1 MVIIL
6 KTFYIFNLN
15 KSTHIIA
22 KKNPYHIYL
31 LLLTIYNQNKI
42 NIISAYNL
50 FDEICNPINKEFY
63 NIYLFDKLK
72 DDEYY
77 TKYRNIHMYND
88 YMNDEVSKLTIMKTH
103 IKIKSNKEDN
113 IFITTIYDLDNLF
126 ICDFK
131 NDYFNYLINKS
142 KIKVK

>member
-1 MVIIL
+1 MIIL

-15 KSTHIIA
+15 KSTHILA
-22 KKNPYHIYL
+22 KKNSYNIYL
-31 LLLTIYNQNKI
+31 LLSTIYNQNKI

-50 FDEICNPINKEFY
+50 FNEICNPINKEFY
-63 NIYLFDKLK
+63 NVYLYDKLK
-72 DDEYY
+72 DNEYY
-77 TKYRNIHMYND
+77 TKYRNVHMYND
-88 YMNDEVSKLTIMKTH
+88 YMSDEISKLVVMNSH

>member
-15 KSTHIIA
+15 KSTHILA
-22 KKNPYHIYL
+22 KKNSYNIYL
-31 LLLTIYNQNKI
+31 LLSTIYNQNKI

-50 FDEICNPINKEFY
+50 FNEICNPINKEFY
-63 NIYLFDKLK
+63 NVYLYDKLK
-72 DDEYY
+72 DNEYY
-77 TKYRNIHMYND
+77 TKYRNVHMYND
-88 YMNDEVSKLTIMKTH
+88 YMSDEISKLVVMNTH

-131 NDYFNYLINKS
+131 NDYYNYSINKS

>member
-15 KSTHIIA
+15 KSTHILA
-22 KKNPYHIYL
+22 KKNSYNIYL
-31 LLLTIYNQNKI
+31 LLSTIYNQNKI

-50 FDEICNPINKEFY
+50 FNEICNPINKEFY
-63 NIYLFDKLK
+63 NVYLYDKLK
-72 DDEYY
+72 DNEYY
-77 TKYRNIHMYND
+77 TKYRNVHMYND
-88 YMNDEVSKLTIMKTH
+88 YMSDEISKLVVMNTH

>member
-1 MVIIL
+1 MIIL

-15 KSTHIIA
+15 KSTHILA
-22 KKNPYHIYL
+22 KKNPYNIYL
-31 LLLTIYNQNKI
+31 LLNTIYNQNKL

-50 FDEICNPINKEFY
+50 FNEICNPINKEFY
-63 NIYLFDKLK
+63 NVYLYDKLK
-72 DDEYY
+72 ENEYY

-88 YMNDEVSKLTIMKTH
+88 YMSDEISKLTVMNSH
-103 IKIKSNKEDN
+103 IKIKSNKEKN
-113 IFITTIYDLDNLF
+113 IFIDSIYELDNLF

-131 NDYFNYLINKS
+131 NEYYKYLINKG

>member
-1 MVIIL
+1 MIIL
-6 KTFYIFNLN
+6 KTFYIFNFK
-15 KSTHIIA
+15 KSTHILA

-50 FDEICNPINKEFY
+50 FNEICNPINKEFY
-63 NIYLFDKLK
+63 NVYLYDKLK
-72 DDEYY
+72 DNEYY

-88 YMNDEVSKLTIMKTH
+88 YMNDEISKLTIMNTH

>member
-1 MVIIL
+1 MIIL

-15 KSTHIIA
+15 KSTHILA
-22 KKNPYHIYL
+22 KKNSYNIYL
-31 LLLTIYNQNKI
+31 LLSTIYNQNKI

-50 FDEICNPINKEFY
+50 FNEICNPINKEFY
-63 NIYLFDKLK
+63 NVYLYDKLK
-72 DDEYY
+72 DNEYY

-88 YMNDEVSKLTIMKTH
+88 YMNDEISKLTIMNTH

>member
-1 MVIIL
+1 MIIL

-15 KSTHIIA
+15 KSTHILA

-50 FDEICNPINKEFY
+50 FNEICNPINKEFY

-72 DDEYY
+72 DNEYY

-88 YMNDEVSKLTIMKTH
+88 YMSDEISKVTIMNSH

>member
-15 KSTHIIA
+15 KSTHILA
-22 KKNPYHIYL
+22 KKNSYNIYL
-31 LLLTIYNQNKI
+31 LLSTIYNQNKI

-50 FDEICNPINKEFY
+50 FNEICNPINKEFY
-63 NIYLFDKLK
+63 NVYLYDKLK
-72 DDEYY
+72 DNEYY
-77 TKYRNIHMYND
+77 TKYRNVHMYND
-88 YMNDEVSKLTIMKTH
+88 YMNDEISKLTIMNTH

>member
-15 KSTHIIA
+15 KSTHILA
-22 KKNPYHIYL
+22 KKNSYNIYL
-31 LLLTIYNQNKI
+31 LLSTIYNQNKI

-50 FDEICNPINKEFY
+50 FNEICNPINKEFY
-63 NIYLFDKLK
+63 NVYLYDKLK
-72 DDEYY
+72 DNEYY
-77 TKYRNIHMYND
+77 TKYRNVHMYND
-88 YMNDEVSKLTIMKTH
+88 YMSDEISKLVVMNSH
-103 IKIKSNKEDN
+103 IKIKSNKENN
-113 IFITTIYDLDNLF
+113 IFIENINDLENLF
-126 ICDFK
+126 ICNFK

>member
-15 KSTHIIA
+15 KSTHILA
-22 KKNPYHIYL
+22 KKNTYHIYL

-72 DDEYY
+72 DNEYY

-88 YMNDEVSKLTIMKTH
+88 YMNDEISKLTIMNTH

-131 NDYFNYLINKS
+131 NDYYNYSINKS

>member
-1 MVIIL
+1 MIIL
-6 KTFYIFNLN
+6 KTFYIFNFK
-15 KSTHIIA
+15 KSTHILA

-50 FDEICNPINKEFY
+50 FNEICNPINKEFY
-63 NIYLFDKLK
+63 NVYLYDKLK
-72 DDEYY
+72 DNEYY
-77 TKYRNIHMYND
+77 TKYRNVHMYND
-88 YMNDEVSKLTIMKTH
+88 YMSDEISKLVVMNTH

>member
-6 KTFYIFNLN
+6 KTFYIFNFK
-15 KSTHIIA
+15 KSTHILA

-50 FDEICNPINKEFY
+50 FDELCNPINKEFY

-72 DDEYY
+72 DNEYY

-88 YMNDEVSKLTIMKTH
+88 YMNDEISKLTIMNTH

-131 NDYFNYLINKS
+131 NDYYNYLINKS

>member
-15 KSTHIIA
+15 KSTHILA
-22 KKNPYHIYL
+22 KKNSYNIYL
-31 LLLTIYNQNKI
+31 LLSTIYNQNKI

-50 FDEICNPINKEFY
+50 FNEICNPINKEFY
-63 NIYLFDKLK
+63 NVYLYDKLK
-72 DDEYY
+72 DNEYY

-88 YMNDEVSKLTIMKTH
+88 YMNDEISKLTIMNTH

>member
-15 KSTHIIA
+15 KSTHILA

-72 DDEYY
+72 DNEYY

-88 YMNDEVSKLTIMKTH
+88 YMNDEISKLTIMNTH

-126 ICDFK
+126 ICEFK
-131 NDYFNYLINKS
+131 NDYYNYSINKS

>member
-6 KTFYIFNLN
+6 KTFYIFNFK
-15 KSTHIIA
+15 KSTHILA

-50 FDEICNPINKEFY
+50 FNEICNPINKEFY
-63 NIYLFDKLK
+63 NVYLYDKLK
-72 DDEYY
+72 DNEYY
-77 TKYRNIHMYND
+77 TKYRNVHMYND
-88 YMNDEVSKLTIMKTH
+88 YMNDEISKLTIMNTH

-113 IFITTIYDLDNLF
+113 IFITTIYDLDNFF

>member
-15 KSTHIIA
+15 KTTHILA

-72 DDEYY
+72 DNEYY

-88 YMNDEVSKLTIMKTH
+88 YMNDEISKLTIMNTH

>member
-15 KSTHIIA
+15 KSTHILA

-72 DDEYY
+72 DNEYY

-88 YMNDEVSKLTIMKTH
+88 YMNDEISKLTIMNTH

-131 NDYFNYLINKS
+131 NDYYNYSINKS

>member
-15 KSTHIIA
+15 KSTHILA
-22 KKNPYHIYL
+22 KKNPYYIYL

-72 DDEYY
+72 DNEYY

-88 YMNDEVSKLTIMKTH
+88 YMNDEISKLTIMNTH